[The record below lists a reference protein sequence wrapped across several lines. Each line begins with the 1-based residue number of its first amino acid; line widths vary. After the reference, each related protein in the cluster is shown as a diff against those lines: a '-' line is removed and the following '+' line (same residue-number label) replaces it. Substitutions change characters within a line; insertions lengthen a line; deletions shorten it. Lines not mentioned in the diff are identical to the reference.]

1 MNYTSYPGFLGNRLG
16 LRLVVLFL
24 FLGFWQ
30 GRLRAQ
36 TPVSGG
42 IFSNTTWTL
51 ANSPYLMTGNVVVF
65 PGVTLT
71 IEPGVEVRVASSPS
85 MAAGYYLETRGTLNM
100 VGTPALPI
108 KFRSDTALTTAGAW
122 EGFKINDPQGGVV
135 NFNYVHLSNANVLF
149 NYAGNTPSNFVIEG
163 SVFNYNYYA
172 LNVGLSL
179 EVRNSSF
186 KGNYTA
192 VAGWSIFKI
201 HRCIFDSNGAAL
213 AIYASSLE
221 IDSCV
226 FRRNNGGL
234 FMNSLPV
241 NSMSIRRSLFEYNQT
256 AVSNPG
262 NGTVDSCRFF
272 GNVEGITGAVYAS
285 ILNSEFSDNQSAIKL
300 GFGCTVRDCDI
311 TNNQVGV
318 GLGPFS
324 FGQPV
329 PVVENNRICNNS
341 LYNVENLTDLN
352 LYLATNCFCL
362 SDSAQ
367 VEATLFDGYD
377 DITRGLLSYA
387 LFDTTCTSVL
397 RIINKFT
404 VSGIQEEEGFGV
416 PLRLHQ
422 AFDGSAWVLRWN
434 HAAPF
439 QVQIINALGQ
449 VHYSGLVTGGE
460 LSMPRGMVKGPIW
473 VSLVNPRDGTR
484 MVHRWVLLD

>member
-1 MNYTSYPGFLGNRLG
+1 MPRCPFGFMVLLFLSSGVFPM
-16 LRLVVLFL
+16 LRLE
-24 FLGFWQ
+24 
-30 GRLRAQ
+30 AQ

-100 VGTPALPI
+100 IGTPALPI
-108 KFRSDTALTTAGAW
+108 KFRSDTALTTVGAW
-122 EGFKINDPQGGVV
+122 EGFKINDPQGGVL
-135 NFNYVHLSNANVLF
+135 NFNYVHLSNANTLF
-149 NYAGNTPSNFVIEG
+149 NYAGNTPTNFVVDG
-163 SVFNYNYYA
+163 CVFNYNYYA

-192 VAGWSIFKI
+192 IAGWSIFKI

-213 AIYASSLE
+213 SIYANSLE
-221 IDSCV
+221 IDSSV
-226 FRRNNGGL
+226 FRRNIGGL
-234 FMNSLPV
+234 FMSNIPL
-241 NSMSIRRSLFEYNQT
+241 NTMLIRRSIFEYNQT

-272 GNVEGITGAVYAS
+272 SNGEGIVGAVNAS
-285 ILNSEFSDNQSAIKL
+285 ILQSEFFDNQTAMKL

-311 TNNQVGV
+311 SNNQVGV
-318 GLGPFS
+318 GLGPFT

-329 PVVENNRICNNS
+329 PVVENNRVCNNA

-377 DITRGLLSYA
+377 DITRGLISYA

-416 PLRLHQ
+416 PLRLQ
-422 AFDGSAWVLRWN
+422 PIFDGSAWVLRWN
-434 HAAPF
+434 LAAPI
-439 QVQIINALGQ
+439 QVQIMNALGQ
-449 VHYSGLVTGGE
+449 VHYSGIVSGGE
-460 LSMPRGMVKGPIW
+460 LTLPLAGVGHGSLL
-473 VSLVNPRDGTR
+473 VSLINPRSGAR
-484 MVHRWVLLD
+484 LVQRLVHVD